1 MNWFIAVAAYVIIW
15 WVVIFAV
22 LPFGVQH
29 AEEGDPGHAA
39 GAPAN
44 PRLLLKVAITTL
56 IAGVIWVGFF
66 WSVQHGVV
74 NFRSAS

>member
-44 PRLLLKVAITTL
+44 PRLLLKVSITSL
-56 IAGVIWVGFF
+56 IAAVIWLGFF
-66 WSVQHGVV
+66 LAVQHGLV
-74 NFRSAS
+74 NFRSPS

>member
-1 MNWFIAVAAYVIIW
+1 MTWFIAVASYVIIW

-29 AEEGDPGHAA
+29 AEKGDPGHAA

-44 PRLLLKVAITTL
+44 PRLLLKAGITSL
-56 IAGVIWVGFF
+56 IAAAIWLGFF
-66 WSVQHGVV
+66 WAVQHDFV
-74 NFRSAS
+74 NFRSLS